1 MSKLGVKTAKRKAVE
16 AVEAV
21 RLEADGLVNS
31 ELAAIMHESPSET
44 HRVRCAEALGLMTV
58 EDLPVF
64 ATVAEMLAYTLSVE
78 AVAGNEKAQTALLD
92 RFSPKPAREATNV
105 NVSVGDGAAPAVASE
120 SAEEA
125 KAARDYMSMLKH

>member
-1 MSKLGVKTAKRKAVE
+1 MDKLGTKTKARKQVE

-31 ELAAIMHESPSET
+31 ELAAIMHERPTEI
-44 HRVRCAEALGLMTV
+44 HMMRCAEALGLMDV
-58 EDLPVF
+58 QDLPIF
-64 ATVAEMLAYTLSVE
+64 ATNAEMLAFVLSAE

-105 NVSVGDGAAPAVASE
+105 NVSVGDGSAPAVASE

-125 KAARDYMSMLKH
+125 KAARDYMNLLKH